1 MGHGVDVQLS
11 SVGGGLGGALGAR
24 VLASWYK
31 GTNTDSGVLQDTDQ
45 LASQEAHMPE
55 YWWQEEGGEVAAGAV
70 ADQQRAAF
78 VHSLPLLYGFMLL
91 VQRLQI

>member
-1 MGHGVDVQLS
+1 
-11 SVGGGLGGALGAR
+11 
-24 VLASWYK
+24 
-31 GTNTDSGVLQDTDQ
+31 
-45 LASQEAHMPE
+45 MPE